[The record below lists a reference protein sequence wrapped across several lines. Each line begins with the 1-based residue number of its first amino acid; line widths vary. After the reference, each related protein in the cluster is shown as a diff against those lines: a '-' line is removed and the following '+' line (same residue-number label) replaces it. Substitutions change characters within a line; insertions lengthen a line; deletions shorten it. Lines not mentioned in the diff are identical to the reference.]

1 MCNEV
6 GEEQLGAQGSVGR
19 WSQIATAVDVVI
31 DPEHR
36 RLGRSENDFSLQRET
51 RIQLSPRPAP
61 AHAAPCAHRHWKR
74 SRFKGQT
81 PLSSTRT
88 SSWTVTVTLGARR
101 LGRGGGR
108 GWQCQGVFG
117 APAVLGAAK
126 AATLRF
132 LRIFGPFMGRSGPK
146 VGRTPPPP
154 PPAPRPAP
162 AARSRRGGTRWW
174 TRTPPGRTGMH
185 AKFCLCS
192 GCCRGGR
199 EGTGTRVYGGD
210 RNGQWRKDAQN
221 SPSWALF
228 SPFSGHNSASL
239 GPIFAPVRSASPPK
253 RPGRAPRVSGPL
265 L

>member
-51 RIQLSPRPAP
+51 RIQLSPRPA
-61 AHAAPCAHRHWKR
+61 
-74 SRFKGQT
+74 RFKGQT
-81 PLSSTRT
+81 PLNSTRT

-146 VGRTPPPP
+146 VGRTPPAASA
-154 PPAPRPAP
+154 APR
-162 AARSRRGGTRWW
+162 AR
-174 TRTPPGRTGMH
+174 RTESEGRDTLVDADSAGPH
-185 AKFCLCS
+185 RYA
-192 GCCRGGR
+192 
-199 EGTGTRVYGGD
+199 
-210 RNGQWRKDAQN
+210 RKIL
-221 SPSWALF
+221 PM
-228 SPFSGHNSASL
+228 
-239 GPIFAPVRSASPPK
+239 
-253 RPGRAPRVSGPL
+253 
-265 L
+265 